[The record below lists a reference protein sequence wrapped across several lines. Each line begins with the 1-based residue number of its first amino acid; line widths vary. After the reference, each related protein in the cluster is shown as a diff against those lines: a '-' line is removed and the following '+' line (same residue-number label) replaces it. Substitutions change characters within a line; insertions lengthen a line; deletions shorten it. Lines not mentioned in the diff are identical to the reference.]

1 MAIDTP
7 LKFIEKYQKVNLKE
21 SAAAQSHFN
30 DLCELLEHPK
40 PLDADPEG
48 TWFTF
53 EYGVNK
59 TTGSQGFAD
68 VFKKGFFG
76 WEYKGKRKD
85 LKAAYSQL
93 QQYAPALANP
103 PLLIVCDTDR
113 FVIHTNWNDLV
124 SESHEIALEELLNP
138 EKLNLLRW
146 AFHDPDKLK
155 PAKSRQQLTVE
166 VAKDFATISER
177 LRQRGNDPHDVAHFV
192 NRLIFCMF
200 AEDIELLPK
209 NLFTNLLERAVKS
222 PDDLQRKLSSLF
234 VAMRDG
240 KEWGMEDILW
250 FNGGLFDDDKALK
263 LEPDEIKM
271 IHETAKKDWSDIDPS
286 IMGTLFERGLDPK
299 KQSQLG
305 AHYTDREMIMKII
318 NPVIVE
324 PLMQEWDDTKEKINA
339 ELKKAIEYDDVI
351 GKDLSKKEL
360 VSLAGKATK
369 ARNRAEKLF
378 LKFKVKL
385 KEFKVLDPACG
396 SGNFLYLSLQA
407 VKDIENLVNLEGE
420 KKFGRSREMPEVGPE
435 NIYGIEINPYAA
447 ELARVS
453 VWIGEIQWI
462 KKHGFSVPS
471 NPVLR
476 KMDNIACHDALMND
490 DGSEYHWPKVNV
502 IVGNPP
508 FIGARKLKPELGND
522 YVETLRKTYRGRI
535 SDGSDL
541 VCFWF
546 LKAYEY
552 MKTNSLKCG
561 GLVSTNSIRGGKNRL
576 GLESISNEYEIFNAW
591 ADEPWINE
599 GASVR
604 VSMTCFAEK
613 QQNPI
618 KLNGQNVD
626 VIYSDLTA
634 RTDNIGTDL
643 SQAKKL
649 SSSKDIAFQGIV
661 PRSEVNKKA
670 KESLGLPDASFFISG
685 DKAREILSLPIN
697 PNSRPNS
704 DVIAPCI
711 IGKEI
716 TGRSL
721 DRFIVDFGDMNESEA
736 MLYEEPYK
744 YILPVKQH
752 RAVMEQKSALETW
765 WMLWRSRLDM
775 KERLEKCDRYICTPR
790 VSKHRVF
797 VWLDKAII
805 PDNATVAICRDDD
818 LTFGVVHSKFHE
830 LWALGLCTFLGKGND
845 PRYTPT
851 SCFETFPFPEGLEPN
866 VDPAEFED
874 NPKAK
879 KITAA
884 AKRLNEL
891 RENWLNPAGS
901 IKRIPEVVEGY
912 PDRIVPADKAA
923 EKILKTRTLTKLYN
937 DMPTWLQHAHKELDD
952 AVAEAYGWPT
962 DLSDDEILEKL
973 FALNQE
979 RATKE

>member
-7 LKFIEKYQKVNLKE
+7 LKFVQKWQKVNLKE
-21 SAAAQSHFN
+21 SASAQSHFN
-30 DLCELLEHPK
+30 DLCELLEHEK

-53 EYGVNK
+53 EYGLNK
-59 TTGSQGFAD
+59 TTGTQGYAD
-68 VFKKGFFG
+68 VFKKGCFG
-76 WEYKGKRKD
+76 WEYKGKNKD

-138 EKLNLLRW
+138 DKLNLLRW

-166 VAKDFATISER
+166 VARDFATISER

-263 LEPDEIKM
+263 LELDEIKM

-324 PLMQEWDDTKEKINA
+324 PLMQEWEDIKEKINA

-351 GKDLSKKEL
+351 GKDLSKKDL

-378 LKFKVKL
+378 NTFKVKL

-471 NPVLR
+471 SPVLR
-476 KMDNIACHDALMND
+476 KMDNIACHDALMNE
-490 DGSEYHWPKVNV
+490 DGSEYHWPKVDV

-508 FIGARKLKPELGND
+508 FIGDKKMIRELSEEYTLALRKLYKNRVPG
-522 YVETLRKTYRGRI
+522 GA
-535 SDGSDL
+535 DL
-541 VCFWF
+541 VCYWF
-546 LKAYEY
+546 AKSKDY
-552 MKTNSLKCG
+552 MKGGWLERG
-561 GLVSTNSIRGGKNRL
+561 GLVSTNSICGGKNRL
-576 GLESISNEYEIFNAW
+576 VLDAICKEFQIYNAW
-591 ADEPWINE
+591 PDEDWINE
-599 GASVR
+599 GAAVR
-604 VSMTCFAEK
+604 VSMTCFTKTEQPILKLSNIVVSAINSDLSEK
-613 QQNPI
+613 TSNLSIDASKVIALNENQGVSFIGTQKGGNFDITGDLAREFLLKPTNPNG
-618 KLNGQNVD
+618 KNNDEVLKPWVNGQDITRRPSGKWIIDFGVNMTEGDAALYEAPFAYVEEK
-626 VIYSDLTA
+626 IKPK
-634 RTDNIGTDL
+634 RIGNRE
-643 SQAKKL
+643 A
-649 SSSKDIAFQGIV
+649 IAN
-661 PRSEVNKKA
+661 NKWW
-670 KESLGLPDASFFISG
+670 IHQ
-685 DKAREILSLPIN
+685 R
-697 PNSRPNS
+697 SRPDMRKHLRGLN
-704 DVIAPCI
+704 
-711 IGKEI
+711 
-716 TGRSL
+716 
-721 DRFIVDFGDMNESEA
+721 RF
-736 MLYEEPYK
+736 
-744 YILPVKQH
+744 
-752 RAVMEQKSALETW
+752 
-765 WMLWRSRLDM
+765 
-775 KERLEKCDRYICTPR
+775 ICTPR

-797 VWLDKAII
+797 VWLDELVL
-805 PDNATVAICRDDD
+805 PDSATVAIARNDNVI
-818 LTFGVVHSKFHE
+818 FGILHSKYHE
-830 LWALGLCTFLGKGND
+830 IWALKLGTALED
-845 PRYTPT
+845 RPRYTPST
-851 SCFETFPFPEGLEPN
+851 TFETFPFPEGLEPK
-866 VDPAEFED
+866 VASSEFED
-874 NPKAK
+874 NPKAQ
-879 KITAA
+879 KIASA

-891 RENWLNPAGS
+891 RENWLNPEGS

-923 EKILKTRTLTKLYN
+923 EKILKNRTLTKLYN

-952 AVAEAYGWPT
+952 AVAESYGWPT
-962 DLSDDEILEKL
+962 DLSDDEILERL

-979 RATKE
+979 RTKKG

>member
-85 LKAAYSQL
+85 LNAAYSQL

-138 EKLNLLRW
+138 DKLNLLRW

-209 NLFTNLLERAVKS
+209 DLFTYLLERTVKS

-250 FNGGLFDDDKALK
+250 FNGGLFDDDRALK

-324 PLMQEWDDTKEKINA
+324 PLMQEWEDTKENINA

-351 GKDLSKKEL
+351 GKDLKKKEL
-360 VSLAGKATK
+360 VSRAGEATK

-378 LKFKVKL
+378 NTFKVKL

-476 KMDNIACHDALMND
+476 KMDNIACHDALMNV

-508 FIGARKLKPELGND
+508 FIGDKKMIRELGEDYTFALRKLYKDRVSG
-522 YVETLRKTYRGRI
+522 GA
-535 SDGSDL
+535 DL

-546 LKAYEY
+546 AKATDY
-552 MKTNSLKCG
+552 MKSGWLERG

-576 GLESISNEYEIFNAW
+576 VLDAICKGFQIYNAW
-591 ADEPWINE
+591 PDEDWINE
-599 GASVR
+599 GAAVR
-604 VSMTCFAEK
+604 VSMTCFARDK
-613 QQNPI
+613 QACSKLSGNDVTAVNSDLAEGESEESFNAANVQKLTSNIGVSFIGTQKNGPFDISEELAKKMLACPTNPNG
-618 KLNGQNVD
+618 LDNSHVLVPWVNGQDITRRPSNKWIID
-626 VIYSDLTA
+626 F
-634 RTDNIGTDL
+634 GTDM
-643 SQAKKL
+643 KL
-649 SSSKDIAFQGIV
+649 EDAALFEV
-661 PRSEVNKKA
+661 PFSHVEEYVKPTRTHLRRKNH
-670 KESLGLPDASFFISG
+670 
-685 DKAREILSLPIN
+685 RENWWIYGE
-697 PNSRPNS
+697 SRP
-704 DVIAPCI
+704 
-711 IGKEI
+711 
-716 TGRSL
+716 
-721 DRFIVDFGDMNESEA
+721 A
-736 MLYEEPYK
+736 MRK
-744 YILPVKQH
+744 
-752 RAVMEQKSALETW
+752 ALSG
-765 WMLWRSRLDM
+765 L
-775 KERLEKCDRYICTPR
+775 KRYICTPR

-797 VWLDKAII
+797 CFLDEKVM
-805 PDNATVAICRDDD
+805 PDSATTPIARNDYV
-818 LTFGVVHSKFHE
+818 TFGVLQSKYHE
-830 LWALGLCTFLGKGND
+830 LWALKLGTSLED
-845 PRYTPT
+845 RPRYTPT

-866 VDPAEFED
+866 VDPAAFED
-874 NPKAK
+874 SPKAQ
-879 KITAA
+879 KIAAA

-912 PDRIVPADKAA
+912 PGRIVPADKAA

-937 DMPTWLQHAHKELDD
+937 DMPTWLQHSHKELDD

-962 DLSDDEILEKL
+962 DCSDDEILEKL
-973 FALNQE
+973 FALNQD
-979 RATKE
+979 RAKKE

>member
-7 LKFIEKYQKVNLKE
+7 LKFIEKWQKVTLKE

-30 DLCELLEHPK
+30 DLCELLDHPK

-59 TTGSQGFAD
+59 TTGTQGFAD

-113 FVIHTNWNDLV
+113 FIIHTNWNDLV

-138 EKLNLLRW
+138 DKLNLLRW

-209 NLFTNLLERAVKS
+209 DLFTNLLERAVKS

-240 KEWGMEDILW
+240 QEWGMEDILW

-324 PLMQEWDDTKEKINA
+324 PLMQEWEDTKKKIKA
-339 ELKKAIEYDDVI
+339 ELTKADEHDDVI
-351 GKDLSKKEL
+351 GKKLSKKEL

-378 LKFKVKL
+378 NTFKVKL

-420 KKFGRSREMPEVGPE
+420 KKFRRSREMPEVGPE

-476 KMDNIACHDALMND
+476 KMDNIACHDALMNE

-508 FIGARKLKPELGND
+508 FIGDKKMIRELGEDYTFALRKLYKDRVSG
-522 YVETLRKTYRGRI
+522 GA
-535 SDGSDL
+535 DL

-546 LKAYEY
+546 AKAKDY
-552 MKTNSLKCG
+552 MKAGWLERG

-576 GLESISNEYEIFNAW
+576 VLDDICKEFQIYDAW
-591 ADEPWINE
+591 PDEDWVNE
-599 GASVR
+599 GAAVR
-604 VSMTCFAEK
+604 VSMTCFSKDNKASPKLSGNDVIAVNSDLSEGENSESFDVSSVK
-613 QQNPI
+613 
-618 KLNGQNVD
+618 KLNDNLNV
-626 VIYSDLTA
+626 SF
-634 RTDNIGTDL
+634 IGTQKNGPFTL
-643 SQAKKL
+643 
-649 SSSKDIAFQGIV
+649 
-661 PRSEVNKKA
+661 
-670 KESLGLPDASFFISG
+670 SG
-685 DKAREILSLPIN
+685 DEARELLQLPIN
-697 PNSRPNS
+697 PNGRPNS
-704 DVIAPCI
+704 DVVRPWANGMDVIRRPSD
-711 IGKEI
+711 
-716 TGRSL
+716 TW
-721 DRFIVDFGDMNESEA
+721 IVDFNELAIEDA
-736 MLYEEPYK
+736 ALYEAPFGYVEEN
-744 YILPVKQH
+744 VKPKRVGKREGKANVKWWLLQ
-752 RAVMEQKSALETW
+752 RSRPELKSAVKG
-765 WMLWRSRLDM
+765 S
-775 KERLEKCDRYICTPR
+775 ERFIATSM
-790 VSKHRVF
+790 VAKHRVF
-797 VWLDKAII
+797 SWLPEIQI
-805 PDNATVAICRDDD
+805 PENLCVVIARNNDV
-818 LTFGVVHSKFHE
+818 TFGIVSSKHHI
-830 LWALGLCTFLGKGND
+830 LWGLRLGTALED
-845 PRYTPT
+845 RPRYTPST
-851 SCFETFPFPEGLEPN
+851 TFETFPFPEGLEPN
-866 VDPAEFED
+866 VDPAKFEG
-874 NPKAK
+874 NPQAK
-879 KITAA
+879 KIAVA

-891 RENWLNPAGS
+891 RENWLNPEGS

-923 EKILKTRTLTKLYN
+923 EKILKKRTLTNLYN
-937 DMPTWLQHAHKELDD
+937 EMPTWLQHAHTELDD

-979 RATKE
+979 RAKKE